1 MFSFGRVQQNQA
13 VNLLSI
19 SGKTGNK
26 VINDAKK
33 AGQQAAKSAK
43 LKISYVN
50 AYSNNAESAIDFIF
64 SDKDESK
71 ARAFIADMK
80 ARGYNVEDTSDPFGK
95 MMLSVISVDRSIYDK
110 LNESSAIGKNIDCAK
125 ILTEAGCDVYRPDFV
140 FLSEAAQLKVTDD
153 VLTGMMKF
161 ITDKYNALDFGEIEK
176 SAGDISRFK
185 YAGIIQDNV
194 ETLNNIY
201 TSSTDPGAKKYVDVC
216 TAIRIVFNH
225 LKDRRRDYADL
236 YKSGNGVV
244 QLLYTSLV
252 AGCLYAT
259 GTLIS
264 NTIRFVTTEQ
274 NTDCQVMYDEIPGTI
289 KHVHIKNIL
298 AASNDIGTFDKLL
311 DEYIKNAK
319 RPANAATNE
328 SVGAITTAILAIGA
342 VILLVPRVFWLIREI
357 IYSVYYTRVRI
368 SDMLQVQVDLINTNI
383 ESLESGR
390 GNKKV
395 IARQKKIADKLTK
408 WQNFIAIKMDST
420 GSLVSVQ
427 KKQENKK
434 LKIDE
439 NSPIVTGSTSY
450 NGYAS
455 NDLML

>member
-1 MFSFGRVQQNQA
+1 MAPIRMKCNVLQE
-13 VNLLSI
+13 
-19 SGKTGNK
+19 SGID
-26 VINDAKK
+26 IN
-33 AGQQAAKSAK
+33 
-43 LKISYVN
+43 
-50 AYSNNAESAIDFIF
+50 
-64 SDKDESK
+64 
-71 ARAFIADMK
+71 ART
-80 ARGYNVEDTSDPFGK
+80 YN
-95 MMLSVISVDRSIYDK
+95 Y
-110 LNESSAIGKNIDCAK
+110 
-125 ILTEAGCDVYRPDFV
+125 
-140 FLSEAAQLKVTDD
+140 LSEAAQLKVTDD

-185 YAGIIQDNV
+185 YAGIIQDNA

-201 TSSTDPGAKKYVDVC
+201 TNSSDPGAKKYVEVC
-216 TAIRIVFNH
+216 IAIRHVFKH
-225 LKDRRRDYADL
+225 LQDRRRDYADL

-298 AASNDIGTFDKLL
+298 AASNDIDTFDKLL

-319 RPANAATNE
+319 RPAKAATNE
-328 SVGAITTAILAIGA
+328 SVGAITTAIIAIGA
-342 VILLVPRVFWLIREI
+342 VILLVPRILWLIREI

-383 ESLESGR
+383 ESLEAGR

-408 WQNFIAIKMDST
+408 WQNFIAVKMDST

-434 LKIDE
+434 LKVDE
-439 NSPIVTGSTSY
+439 NAPIVTGSSVSD
-450 NGYAS
+450 GYAS
-455 NDLML
+455 SDLML